1 MDNTLFDY
9 VSASVRACTAV
20 TAFIGTGDGRALF
33 EYFRRPNVG
42 FEDHHNILE
51 YFTDLGVP
59 PGERFGDACALYED
73 VKIASIAPSPSI
85 NDLVARLSARS
96 NGLAVGTDAKRLNAA
111 RRLARVGL
119 LHAFDCVVTP
129 DESGRPKPA
138 PDSFLLALERLGA
151 AAGDAV
157 MVGDSLRR
165 DISPAKAI
173 GIRTVY
179 AAYGDPVYVGGSPP
193 AADHVA
199 LAPDDLLLLLDGS
212 AER

>member
-1 MDNTLFDY
+1 M
-9 VSASVRACTAV
+9 
-20 TAFIGTGDGRALF
+20 
-33 EYFRRPNVG
+33 
-42 FEDHHNILE
+42 
-51 YFTDLGVP
+51 P
-59 PGERFGDACALYED
+59 PGERFGEACALYED
-73 VKIASIAPSPSI
+73 VKISSVVPYPCIH
-85 NDLVARLSARS
+85 DLVARLSARGI
-96 NGLAVGTDAKRLNAA
+96 GLAVVTDARRQNAA
-111 RRLARVGL
+111 RRLARAGL

-151 AAGDAV
+151 PAEDAV

-179 AAYGDPVYVGGSPP
+179 AAYGDPLYAGVSPP

-199 LAPDDLLLLLDGS
+199 LSPDDLLVLLDGS